1 MALYKKN
8 TSQTVIKMKQN
19 NNFIT
24 TMSCGGSHL
33 GFPITHK
40 NRKFIKEQTRNIS
53 VKFISKGSVVA
64 WKLRKII

>member
-1 MALYKKN
+1 
-8 TSQTVIKMKQN
+8 
-19 NNFIT
+19 
-24 TMSCGGSHL
+24 MSCGGSHL